1 VLVHYKQ
8 EDQTEEYAY
17 LVDHHDCKKVAD
29 SGKYEAIHVVGD
41 ALTDSLAECV
51 DEDLADN
58 EKKDTKGN
66 VTQWPSILKS
76 SHNEQ
81 DLHNGVDCEEY
92 GAENVEDDE
101 KANSVVRPQTGPALE
116 GQDADDESNGE
127 HGGRADSEQ
136 PDTQECALEPGGT
149 TPQSTSSETMVSRK

>member
-1 VLVHYKQ
+1 M
-8 EDQTEEYAY
+8 EGCAY
-17 LVDHHDCKKVAD
+17 LVDHHDCKEVAD
-29 SGKYEAIHVVGD
+29 SGKYETIHVVGD

-51 DEDLADN
+51 DKDLTDDEEEDA
-58 EKKDTKGN
+58 KGN

-81 DLHNGVDCEEY
+81 DLHDGVDCKEY

-101 KANSVVRPQTGPALE
+101 ETNSVVGTQTGPTLE

-136 PDTQECALEPGGT
+136 PDTQECAIF
-149 TPQSTSSETMVSRK
+149 V